1 MLMLGQMRVRLMLI
15 EVQNEREKDATDRQ
29 MQTGGLN
36 CEIKKKPTEN
46 DETISI
52 RVGDILIKIN

>member
-36 CEIKKKPTEN
+36 CEIKKSQPKTTKQYQSE
-46 DETISI
+46 
-52 RVGDILIKIN
+52 

>member
-36 CEIKKKPTEN
+36 CEIKKKVN
-46 DETISI
+46 
-52 RVGDILIKIN
+52 RKRRNNINQSRRHID